1 MSADNKKEL
10 RFQLLTVR
18 KQAVLASNN
27 VRLIQDHLY
36 KRLQKTSFKSLGF
49 YFPVRDEVDLQDV
62 ISKWLA
68 DDLRRVAGLPC
79 VEQESMQFL
88 AWSPNCQMVPGKFN
102 IPIPVSSQVIVPEI
116 LIIPCVGFDK
126 KNYRLGYG
134 GGFYD
139 RYLASRSANKPY
151 TIGIAFSQCCVDT
164 INPGSLDIALDEII
178 TQGN

>member
-1 MSADNKKEL
+1 MTADNKKEL

-18 KQAVLASNN
+18 KQIALTLNN
-27 VRLIQDHLY
+27 AQLIQNRLY
-36 KRLQKTSFKSLGF
+36 KRLQKTSFNSLGF
-49 YFPVRDEVDLQDV
+49 YFAVRDEVDLRGV

-68 DDLRRVAGLPC
+68 DDLKRVAGLPC
-79 VEQESMQFL
+79 VEQDAMQFL
-88 AWSPNCQMVPGKFN
+88 AWSPNHQMIPGKFN
-102 IPIPVSSQVIVPEI
+102 IPIPVSSQVLEPEV

-139 RYLASRSANKPY
+139 RYLASRSENKPY

-164 INPGSLDIALDEII
+164 INPSSLDIALDEII
-178 TQGN
+178 TQES